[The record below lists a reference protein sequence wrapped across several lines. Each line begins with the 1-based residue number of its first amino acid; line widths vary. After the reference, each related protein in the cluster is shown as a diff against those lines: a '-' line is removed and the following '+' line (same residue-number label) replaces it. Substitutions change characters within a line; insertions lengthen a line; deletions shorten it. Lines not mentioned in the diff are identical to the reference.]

1 MLMLAHAFSPTSLL
15 HVHLRDLYTGSPH
28 PAAPNPAVLTLQP
41 EGLPVSYS
49 IVVSGDYL
57 GIHVLSAD
65 EIHSEIIIWNW
76 KTGVCK
82 LVSFRLVGV
91 DTKR

>member
-15 HVHLRDLYTGSPH
+15 HVHLRDLYTGGPH

-41 EGLPVSYS
+41 MDTPESYS
-49 IVVSGDYL
+49 IIVSGDYL
-57 GIHVLSAD
+57 GIHVLSAPR
-65 EIHSEIIIWNW
+65 IHNEIIIWNW

-82 LVSFRLVGV
+82 LVSFRLIGV